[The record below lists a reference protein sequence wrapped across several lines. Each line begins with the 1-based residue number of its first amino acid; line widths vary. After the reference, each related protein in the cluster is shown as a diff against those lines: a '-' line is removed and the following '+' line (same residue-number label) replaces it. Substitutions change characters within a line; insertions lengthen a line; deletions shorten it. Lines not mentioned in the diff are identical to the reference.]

1 MFPAWYVLNQVT
13 ILSGN
18 ILFNHSLSPPSDG
31 PEFARSRYSVP
42 SEINNQRRLLLWAQ
56 SRSLEA
62 RLSHSKTIHLERPKS
77 ILVEISSGWNDIIR
91 GRLSLRAASAGLRLH
106 TAQAEVR
113 NGNVLITDK
122 VQTGSISFG
131 QFLSNMTVDIL
142 VPYSLES
149 DLKDIMVR
157 AEVAYTTER
166 GDFIYICNSKISTVL
181 PITINVRDTFKESTL
196 FSTFTVGTANSI
208 PVKILRCIVE
218 GNEDFS
224 ATSQIV
230 NNVQAD
236 VFVRQ
241 PLSLV
246 SRICR
251 TSRGKRSLDVSGT
264 LQKKLFLHVEYQ
276 CLDQKIL
283 AAAENIYSKAL
294 EATPLQKLSRLII
307 PALLTN
313 LSSRFS
319 TQQLEATGLLQK
331 IEIET
336 FGKDGW
342 GSSVLTGLPP
352 DLGEEI
358 VSWSKIWHG
367 VRVSSILMLEVADVS
382 SDSSGHLV

>member
-18 ILFNHSLSPPSDG
+18 ILFVHSLSPPSGG
-31 PEFARSRYSVP
+31 PPFARSRYSVP
-42 SEINNQRRLLLWAQ
+42 HDIDNQRRLLLWAQ
-56 SRSLEA
+56 PSSLEA
-62 RLSHSKTIHLERPKS
+62 RLSHSENIHLERSKS
-77 ILVEISSGWNDIIR
+77 ILVKISSGWNEIIQ

-113 NGNVLITDK
+113 NGGVVITDK

-131 QFLSNMTVDIL
+131 QIFSNNTVDIL

-149 DLKDIMVR
+149 DLRDIIVR

-166 GDFIYICNSKISTVL
+166 GDFIYACNSKVSTVL

-224 ATSQIV
+224 AISQIV
-230 NNVQAD
+230 NNVQLD

-251 TSRGKRSLDVSGT
+251 TSRGKRDLDVSET

-283 AAAENIYSKAL
+283 AAAENVYSKAL
-294 EATPLQKLSRLII
+294 EATPLHKLSRLVI
-307 PALLTN
+307 PTLLTN

-319 TQQLEATGLLQK
+319 TQQLEAAGLLHK

-336 FGKDGW
+336 FGKEGW
-342 GSSVLTGLPP
+342 GSSVLSGLPP
-352 DLGEEI
+352 DLGEELA
-358 VSWSKIWHG
+358 SWLKSWHG
-367 VRVSSILMLEVADVS
+367 VRVSSVLNPEVADVS
-382 SDSSGHLV
+382 SDSSGHLI

>member
-18 ILFNHSLSPPSDG
+18 ILFSHSLSPPSDG
-31 PEFARSRYSVP
+31 PQFARSRYSVP

-62 RLSHSKTIHLERPKS
+62 RLSHSKTIHLERSKS

-106 TAQAEVR
+106 TAQAELR
-113 NGNVLITDK
+113 NGKVLITDK
-122 VQTGSISFG
+122 VQTGNISFG
-131 QFLSNMTVDIL
+131 QFLSNKTVDIL

-149 DLKDIMVR
+149 DLRDIMVR

-230 NNVQAD
+230 NNVQLD

-251 TSRGKRSLDVSGT
+251 TSRGKRGLDVSET

-283 AAAENIYSKAL
+283 AAAENVYSKAL

-319 TQQLEATGLLQK
+319 TQQLEAAGLLQK

-358 VSWSKIWHG
+358 ASWSKIWHG

>member
-1 MFPAWYVLNQVT
+1 M
-13 ILSGN
+13 
-18 ILFNHSLSPPSDG
+18 
-31 PEFARSRYSVP
+31 
-42 SEINNQRRLLLWAQ
+42 
-56 SRSLEA
+56 
-62 RLSHSKTIHLERPKS
+62 K
-77 ILVEISSGWNDIIR
+77 ISSGWNQIIQ

-113 NGNVLITDK
+113 NGKVLITDK

-131 QFLSNMTVDIL
+131 QILSNNTVDIL

-149 DLKDIMVR
+149 DLRDIIVR
-157 AEVAYTTER
+157 AEVAYATER
-166 GDFIYICNSKISTVL
+166 GEFIYACNSKISTAL

-208 PVKILRCIVE
+208 PVKILKCIVE

-230 NNVQAD
+230 NNVQLD

-251 TSRGKRSLDVSGT
+251 TSRGKRGLDVCET

-283 AAAENIYSKAL
+283 AAAENVYSKAL
-294 EATPLQKLSRLII
+294 EATPLQELSRLVV

-313 LSSRFS
+313 LSARFS
-319 TQQLEATGLLQK
+319 AQQLEAAGLLHK

-342 GSSVLTGLPP
+342 GSSDLTGLPP
-352 DLGEEI
+352 DLGEELA
-358 VSWSKIWHG
+358 SWLKIWHG
-367 VRVSSILMLEVADVS
+367 VRVSCTLISEVADIS

>member
-1 MFPAWYVLNQVT
+1 M
-13 ILSGN
+13 
-18 ILFNHSLSPPSDG
+18 
-31 PEFARSRYSVP
+31 
-42 SEINNQRRLLLWAQ
+42 
-56 SRSLEA
+56 
-62 RLSHSKTIHLERPKS
+62 K
-77 ILVEISSGWNDIIR
+77 ISSGWNEIIQ

-113 NGNVLITDK
+113 NGKDVITDK

-131 QFLSNMTVDIL
+131 QIFSSNTVDIL

-149 DLKDIMVR
+149 DLRDIIVR
-157 AEVAYTTER
+157 AEVAYTTEK
-166 GDFIYICNSKISTVL
+166 GDYIYACNSKISTVL
-181 PITINVRDTFKESTL
+181 PITINVRDTFKESSI

-208 PVKILRCIVE
+208 PVKILNCIVE

-224 ATSQIV
+224 ATSQVV
-230 NNVQAD
+230 NNVQLD

-251 TSRGKRSLDVSGT
+251 TSRGNRGLDVSET
-264 LQKKLFLHVEYQ
+264 LQRKLLLHIEYQ

-283 AAAENIYSKAL
+283 AAAENVYSKAL
-294 EATPLQKLSRLII
+294 EATPLHKLSRLVI

-319 TQQLEATGLLQK
+319 TQQLEAAGLLHK

-336 FGKDGW
+336 FVKEGW
-342 GSSVLTGLPP
+342 GSSVLSGLPP
-352 DLGEEI
+352 DLGEELA
-358 VSWSKIWHG
+358 SWLKSWHG
-367 VRVSSILMLEVADVS
+367 VRVSSILNPEVADIS
-382 SDSSGHLV
+382 SDSSDHLV

>member
-18 ILFNHSLSPPSDG
+18 ILFIHSLSPPSDG
-31 PEFARSRYSVP
+31 PPFTRSRYSVP
-42 SEINNQRRLLLWAQ
+42 PDIDNQRRLLLWAQ
-56 SRSLEA
+56 PRSLEA
-62 RLSHSKTIHLERPKS
+62 RLSHSEKIHLERSKS
-77 ILVEISSGWNDIIR
+77 ILVKISSGWNEIIH

-106 TAQAEVR
+106 TAEAEVR
-113 NGNVLITDK
+113 NGKVVVTDK

-131 QFLSNMTVDIL
+131 QIFSNNTVDIL
-142 VPYSLES
+142 VPYSLEN
-149 DLKDIMVR
+149 DLKNIIVR

-166 GDFIYICNSKISTVL
+166 GDFIYACNSKISTVL

-208 PVKILRCIVE
+208 PVKIVRCIVE

-224 ATSQIV
+224 AISQIV
-230 NNVQAD
+230 NNVQLD

-246 SRICR
+246 SRICH
-251 TSRGKRSLDVSGT
+251 TSREKRGLDVSET

-283 AAAENIYSKAL
+283 AAAENVYSKAL
-294 EATPLQKLSRLII
+294 EAMPLHKLSRLVI
-307 PALLTN
+307 PALLSN

-319 TQQLEATGLLQK
+319 TQQLEAAGLLHK

-336 FGKDGW
+336 LGKEDW
-342 GSSVLTGLPP
+342 GSSVLSGLPP
-352 DLGEEI
+352 DLGEELT
-358 VSWSKIWHG
+358 SWLKSWHG
-367 VRVSSILMLEVADVS
+367 VRVSSILNPEVADVS